1 MLVVQ
6 FSNYGGYE
14 MLQAVEKGIPVLA
27 DGQLLVRVTLAAVN
41 PVDDT
46 LRKGMIKASQ
56 LPMIPGNEA
65 VGVVEKGNAE
75 FPEGTRVIVSCFNTV
90 GQVRGIYT
98 TGAWQQYLALSPSE
112 LIKIPEGVTDEV
124 AAAFPVGYF
133 SARACLNKAEFA
145 AGKRVLA
152 LGVGGSVG
160 NAAVQIARAE
170 GASLVITTAGSSEKV
185 AVAKSY
191 GFDNVIDLSKE
202 TISEGVARIT
212 NSGGVDIVI
221 DSIGGN
227 LTGDAIHSL
236 SRNGIIVVIGYS
248 AGATFNANITDFV
261 WKGLQM
267 RGQSLNG
274 WFNKTE
280 EIQVWNQLL
289 PLLSAEKINPVV
301 SKVFPAQQAADAQR
315 YLIEERPFGKVLIN
329 FNA

>member
-1 MLVVQ
+1 
-6 FSNYGGYE
+6 
-14 MLQAVEKGIPVLA
+14 MLQYVEKPMPVLA
-27 DGQLLVRVTLAAVN
+27 EGQLLVRVTLAAVN

-46 LRKGMIKASQ
+46 LRKGMIKVNQ

-65 VGVVEKGNAE
+65 VGIVEKGNGE
-75 FPEGTRVIVSCFNTV
+75 FPEGTRVIVSCFNTA

-98 TGAWQQYLALSPSE
+98 AGAWQQYLALSPSE
-112 LIKIPEGVTDEV
+112 VIKIPQGVSDEA

-133 SARACLNKAEFA
+133 SARACLNKAAFT

-170 GASLVITTAGSSEKV
+170 GAATVITTAGSSEKV
-185 AVAKSY
+185 EVAKGY
-191 GFDNVIDLSKE
+191 GFDNIIDLSKE
-202 TISEGVARIT
+202 TISDGVARMT
-212 NSGGVDIVI
+212 NGSGVDIVI

-248 AGATFNANITDFV
+248 AGPTFNANITDFV

-274 WFNKTE
+274 WFNKAE
-280 EIQVWNQLL
+280 EMQVWNQLI
-289 PLLSAEKINPVV
+289 PLLSAESIKPVV
-301 SKVFPAQQAADAQR
+301 SKVFPAYQVAEAQR
-315 YLIEERPFGKVLIN
+315 FLIEERPFGKVLIRLSE
-329 FNA
+329 